1 MRVFL
6 AAGISGLALHWF
18 NTSQETADVF
28 IDRNLPFLIHHIA
41 HFNKTWYLVMHLE
54 ITM

>member
-1 MRVFL
+1 MLENSYPEHQRDIIVNSASFL

-28 IDRNLPFLIHHIA
+28 IDRNLPF
-41 HFNKTWYLVMHLE
+41 
-54 ITM
+54 